1 MRKLR
6 GERDD
11 PVMSRRVSQL
21 DTRKSDLEK
30 QISDLKT
37 EKTSLESKQSAIQ
50 AEIDKSINLD
60 QIKDYAEKKL
70 HMIYPK
76 DSDVL
81 LYQRDSDDYFRQ
93 YESVD

>member
-1 MRKLR
+1 MIAVIICSAAAMFYLHANAQLN
-6 GERDD
+6 
-11 PVMSRRVSQL
+11 VM
-21 DTRKSDLEK
+21 EK

-50 AEIDKSINLD
+50 AGIDKS
-60 QIKDYAEKKL
+60 IKDYAEKKL

>member
-1 MRKLR
+1 M
-6 GERDD
+6 
-11 PVMSRRVSQL
+11 
-21 DTRKSDLEK
+21 EK
-30 QISDLKT
+30 QIADLKT

-76 DSDVL
+76 YMYKFQNNLSHL
-81 LYQRDSDDYFRQ
+81 PS
-93 YESVD
+93 